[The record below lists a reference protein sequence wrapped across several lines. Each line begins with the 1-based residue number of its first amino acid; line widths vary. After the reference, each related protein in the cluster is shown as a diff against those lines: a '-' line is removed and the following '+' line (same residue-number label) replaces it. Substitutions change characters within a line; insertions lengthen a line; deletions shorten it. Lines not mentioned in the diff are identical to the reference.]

1 MLALV
6 IGISI
11 TILVGYHILKG
22 YAASGVLLAGGL
34 VLLCVSAA
42 VGNRILPPEVAS
54 TGNPLGDVIDF
65 IRYLLV
71 DRTAGLGLMIMLLC
85 GFAAY
90 MTHIGA
96 NQMLVRLLSKPV
108 TFVRSPY
115 LLMVVAY
122 FVACALSLAVSS
134 AVGLGVL
141 LMATL
146 FPLMVNLG
154 VSRAAA
160 TAICASPAAII
171 LAPTSGDVVIAA
183 EASGME
189 LLPFAFGLSLPIS
202 ICAMAGMGVGHY
214 FWQRWL
220 DKRQGVKPEMVKHPH
235 PQVVAPRGY
244 ALLPCL
250 PLLGIFLF
258 DGRYDVRLDIN
269 AIIIFSLLVAA
280 LSEFVRKRD
289 ARKLYDGLQA
299 AYHAMAE
306 AFASVVILLVA
317 AGVFA
322 QGLKSVGFIDQLLLF
337 GQGGIASSFVVLI
350 VLVLL
355 TALVA
360 FTTGSG
366 NAPFYAFV
374 ELIPKLAASLGV
386 SPAYL
391 VIPVL
396 QASNLGRTISP
407 VSGVIVATAGMG
419 HVSPLEVVKRTS
431 VPVAI
436 GLVVVVVM
444 THWLVH

>member
-6 IGISI
+6 IGVSI

-42 VGNRILPPEVAS
+42 VGNRILPLEVAS

-71 DRTAGLGLMIMLLC
+71 ERTAGLGLMIMLLC

-108 TFVRSPY
+108 AYVRSPY

-122 FVACALSLAVSS
+122 FVACAMSLAVSS

-160 TAICASPAAII
+160 TAICASPAAIM
-171 LAPTSGDVVIAA
+171 LAPTSGDVIIAA

-202 ICAMAGMGVGHY
+202 ISAMAGMGVSHY

-235 PQVVAPRGY
+235 SQVVAPRGY

-280 LSEFVRKRD
+280 LSEFARKRD

-306 AFASVVILLVA
+306 AFASVVMLLVA

-322 QGLKSVGFIDQLLLF
+322 HGLKCVGFIDQLLLF
-337 GQGGIASSFVVLI
+337 GEGGIASSFVVL
-350 VLVLL
+350 VLLVLL

-386 SPAYL
+386 SSAYL

-407 VSGVIVATAGMG
+407 VSAVIVATAGMG
-419 HVSPLEVVKRTS
+419 HVSPVEVVKRTS
-431 VPVAI
+431 VPVAV
-436 GLVVVVVM
+436 GLFVVVVM
-444 THWLVH
+444 THWLVK

>member
-6 IGISI
+6 IGVSIS
-11 TILVGYHILKG
+11 ILVGYHILKG

-42 VGNRILPPEVAS
+42 VGNRILPLEVAS

-71 DRTAGLGLMIMLLC
+71 ERTAGLGLMIMLLC

-108 TFVRSPY
+108 AYVRSPY

-122 FVACALSLAVSS
+122 FVACAMSLAVSS

-160 TAICASPAAII
+160 TAICASPAAIM
-171 LAPTSGDVVIAA
+171 LAPTSGDVIIAA

-202 ICAMAGMGVGHY
+202 ISAMAGMGVSHY

-235 PQVVAPRGY
+235 SQVVAPRGY

-280 LSEFVRKRD
+280 LREFAPKRH

-299 AYHAMAE
+299 VYHAMAE
-306 AFASVVILLVA
+306 AFASVVMLLVA

-322 QGLKSVGFIDQLLLF
+322 HGLKCVGFIDQLLLF
-337 GQGGIASSFVVLI
+337 GEGGIASSFVVL
-350 VLVLL
+350 VLLVLL

-386 SPAYL
+386 SSAYL

-407 VSGVIVATAGMG
+407 VSAVIVATAGMG
-419 HVSPLEVVKRTS
+419 HVSPVEVVKRTS
-431 VPVAI
+431 VPVAV

-444 THWLVH
+444 THWLVK